1 MSKNRTKEWEELQ
14 ERVKE
19 EDKIISDVGIGIY
32 TATLIMPTKQSLDYK
47 DYSEVIFD
55 KKNNK
60 NPVD

>member
-19 EDKIISDVGIGIY
+19 EDKLNSEIGIY
-32 TATLIMPTKQSLDYK
+32 TATLIMPTKQSPDYK